1 MFDKLHDLEA
11 KALNLHYDCS
21 HPAFVE
27 HYEYIAHVARTAIR
41 LFRTKRASFIA
52 NSSALED
59 ARRELEAAAEN
70 VRDVLVRYRFMEK
83 LVKERRGG
91 PQIGEKFEERVADQ
105 KWTHGV
111 ISADPLETRRSKV
124 LLTDGTLASH
134 AKIEVTTRRSVL
146 RFECR
151 GPLSEGVGENLDENQ
166 STLILS
172 HPPCYIVGWTL
183 SCRSGSKSGS
193 KTFCVESGGILAS
206 HLSIDIAATTSI
218 FRRASVWP
226 PLWRCR
232 IYFVDKR
239 DYNFPQ
245 LTGCIDE
252 EL

>member
-21 HPAFVE
+21 HPAFERYGYIVE
-27 HYEYIAHVARTAIR
+27 RARTAIR

-59 ARRELEAAAEN
+59 ARRELEDAAEN

-83 LVKERRGG
+83 LVKEWRGR
-91 PQIGEKFEERVADQ
+91 PRIGEKFEERVADQ

-111 ISADPLETRRSKV
+111 ISDEALDSPRSKV
-124 LLTDGTLASH
+124 LLTDGTVAFH
-134 AKIEVTTRRSVL
+134 AKMEVRTGRSVL
-146 RFECR
+146 WFQCS
-151 GPLSEGVGENLDENQ
+151 GPRSETQEPDP

-172 HPPCYIVGWTL
+172 RSPCYIVGWTL
-183 SCRSGSKSGS
+183 LCRSKSGS
-193 KTFCVESGGILAS
+193 KTFCVKGGGILAS
-206 HLSIDIAATTSI
+206 HLSIDVAATTGI
-218 FRRASVWP
+218 FRRAAV
-226 PLWRCR
+226 WRCR

-245 LTGCIDE
+245 LTK
-252 EL
+252 